1 MSTLR
6 KFIAG
11 AVCPS
16 CKQVDKL
23 FVSTRDGIMV
33 CECVACGFR
42 DVRDPGAEPGTAE
55 FGRGLGDTPAD
66 VGVVR
71 IVDP

>member
-1 MSTLR
+1 MSGLR

-16 CKQVDKL
+16 CGQLDKL
-23 FVSTRDGIMV
+23 CLRSEDGIMV

-42 DVRDPGAEPGTAE
+42 DERDRQAQPGTRE
-55 FGRGLGDTPAD
+55 FGRGLGEAASEES
-66 VGVVR
+66 VVR
-71 IVDP
+71 IVEP